1 MKFLDVYVILIVL
14 IKVLFVCLAVMHLY
28 MKIKHR
34 TDSELDKTIVYL
46 KGKIEFMFVLLMS
59 LLLIYLFNPRVERSP
74 DKETKLL
81 FFLFG
86 IVLLITAK
94 WNEFVNL

>member
-1 MKFLDVYVILIVL
+1 MKFLDAYVILIIL
-14 IKVLFVCLAVMHLY
+14 IKALFVCLAVMHLY
-28 MKIKHR
+28 MKFQHR
-34 TDSELDKTIVYL
+34 TDSELDKSIVYL
-46 KGKIEFMFVLLMS
+46 KGKFEFAFVVLMS

-86 IVLLITAK
+86 IVLLVTAK
-94 WNEFVNL
+94 WSEFINL